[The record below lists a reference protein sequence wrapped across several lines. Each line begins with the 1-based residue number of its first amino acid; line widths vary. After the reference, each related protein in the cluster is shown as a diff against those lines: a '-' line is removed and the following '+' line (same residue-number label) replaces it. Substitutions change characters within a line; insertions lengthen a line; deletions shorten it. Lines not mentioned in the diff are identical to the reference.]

1 MFKQKTWFFKRRA
14 QLYLGSNEMTSSF
27 SKFKGSII
35 AIIFGLIIACFVIIG
50 SGKNAI
56 TYFQLLFTY
65 AFTSWPV
72 NNWDNTLVWWAI
84 YIIAGLALVVSFR
97 TGMFNIGVAGQ
108 MLAAGAVIIAIGVRY
123 NLSQPITI
131 IFAMLAAVLAAILVA
146 LTTVLLKV
154 WFNVHE
160 VVTSILLNW
169 TIWYLIKWLFKSSK
183 DLYDQ
188 SHGTTTHV
196 HENMSMTIGVYNCIL
211 PLLIAGVLVFLI
223 WFLFKKT
230 TLGYKV
236 RTVGLN
242 PNAAA
247 YAGINNKRYSIISFA
262 ISGALAGIMAV
273 IYYIAKNPSISFL
286 SDDLPTVGFDSIAV
300 ALVGQINPIGVV
312 GSSFLWGLIKS
323 GGSIGTVLQL
333 PNATGDIIF
342 GVIIYSAACAVL
354 LSRIQPVTF
363 LIRYCN
369 IMFSHHK
376 RKTANS
382 YLIKMYDCFINT
394 FKIKKEYNQQIKELK
409 IAINKKKQLAIKQLT
424 TKSLVQIEQY
434 RKEKHELQLK
444 IKQVTIK
451 YQDQLKLLKQPT
463 ITNNNHIKSQTKITN
478 DQFKTQNKEQ
488 LAILKK
494 TYKLDNNELVQAK
507 KQIAILIIKLKHQL
521 KKNIADINGT
531 IDLNLQ
537 TLVNTRIDKVGV
549 MWAQIAQTRKALNHY
564 MYKQYNLMWKK
575 GKLGNWNNVHKQKK
589 VVYGESLNTYINEKM
604 EYEKNL
610 YHYKQQLKQELAL
623 LNKQKIVIKKN
634 SIKDLK
640 QQNKIVKL
648 QIQKQIKATLASLK
662 SLTLAAKTTNHSNLQ
677 TEIDFKKNSIQDLKQ
692 QLITNHQKLKADLV
706 LLKQQLKP
714 TILPINKT
722 INIIKQQFIKK
733 VAFEKKTF
741 YDKFKQLIISEQKTI
756 IEIKPEMIGGKNNGS
771 H

>member
-1 MFKQKTWFFKRRA
+1 MFKQKTWFFKRRT
-14 QLYLGSNEMTSSF
+14 QLYLGSSEMTSSF
-27 SKFKGSII
+27 SKFKGSIF

-50 SGKNAI
+50 SGQNAI
-56 TYFQLLFTY
+56 TYFQLLLTY
-65 AFTSWPV
+65 AFTSWPA
-72 NNWDNTLVWWAI
+72 NNWDNTLVWWAV
-84 YIIAGLALVVSFR
+84 YIVAGLALVVSFR

-108 MLAAGAVIIAIGVRY
+108 MLAAGAVVIAIGVRY

-169 TIWYLIKWLFKSSK
+169 TIWYLIKWLFKGSK

-188 SHGTTTHV
+188 SHGTTTRV
-196 HENMSMTIGVYNCIL
+196 HENMSMNIGGYNCIL

-223 WFLFKKT
+223 WFLLKKT

-242 PNAAA
+242 PNAAT

-262 ISGALAGIMAV
+262 ISGALAGVMAV

-286 SDDLPTVGFDSIAV
+286 SDDLPTIGFDSIAV
-300 ALVGQINPIGVV
+300 ALVGQINPFGVV

-369 IMFSHHK
+369 IMFNHHK
-376 RKTANS
+376 RKMANS

-394 FKIKKEYNQQIKELK
+394 FKIKKEYNQQINELK

-424 TKSLVQIEQY
+424 TKSLAQIGQY

-451 YQDQLKLLKQPT
+451 YQDQLKLLKQQT
-463 ITNNNHIKSQTKITN
+463 ITNNNQIKSQTKITN
-478 DQFKTQNKEQ
+478 DQFKIKNNQQ

-494 TYKLDNNELVQAK
+494 TYKLDNKELVKAK
-507 KQIAILIIKLKHQL
+507 KQINNLIMKLKQQL

-564 MYKQYNLMWKK
+564 MYKQYNLIWKK
-575 GKLGNWNNVHKQKK
+575 GKLGIWNNVHKQKK

-604 EYEKNL
+604 EYEKNV
-610 YHYKQQLKQELAL
+610 YNYKQQLKQELGL

-634 SIKDLK
+634 SLKDLK

-648 QIQKQIKATLASLK
+648 QIQKQIKVTLASLK
-662 SLTLAAKTTNHSNLQ
+662 SLTLAVKTTNQPNLQ
-677 TEIDFKKNSIQDLKQ
+677 TEIDFKKASLKDLKQ
-692 QLITNHQKLKADLV
+692 QLITNQQKLKTDLL

-722 INIIKQQFIKK
+722 INTIKQQFIKK

-756 IEIKPEMIGGKNNGS
+756 IEIKPEMIGGKK
-771 H
+771 